1 MKSNPNKPRMLRDE
15 TAGEYP
21 TDKTDLTLNMLSSP
35 LGSKPVLTGLN
46 TSEIAGVLT
55 DDPALR
61 DELLASLEGR
71 KKSR

>member
-1 MKSNPNKPRMLRDE
+1 MKNNPNKPRMLRDE

-21 TDKTDLTLNMLSSP
+21 TDKTDLTFSMLSSP
-35 LGSKPVLTGLN
+35 LNVKPILTGLN

-55 DDPALR
+55 DDPAIR
-61 DELLASLEGR
+61 NELLASLEGR